1 MDLIKRQRIKFT
13 LVTTALGAVLL
24 LVLLGGFF
32 VMSYVSSKLSM
43 TGALEKALNAPN
55 SYNEVASPALRCFY
69 ISIKDDGT
77 IKIRSEMS
85 YYGDCKEKI
94 VNKAIATKEGYF
106 QIGDYYFICASK
118 KVEHGVLVAII
129 DRTEHHSSL
138 LNTGLQIALL
148 YCLSVILIALIAFL
162 SSARLLHPVAESFK
176 KQRDLVANASHEL
189 KTPLTVIST
198 NLSVIKSEPSTTVE
212 ENGKWI
218 ESIDAQIER
227 MQDLIQNMLEL
238 SKMEQ
243 AEIPKEVLD
252 FSMLAEG
259 ACLTFEPIC
268 FEKNVNLMTTIQPD
282 IKVKGEKSA
291 LERLIVILLDNA
303 IKYCNENGK
312 VGLKLSADQKKVRLS
327 VMNTGEA
334 ISKEEAEHVFDRFY
348 RTDGAR
354 KNEDGKSFGLGL
366 SIAEATVKAHGGTI
380 FCHGV
385 ENKGTVFTVLLPAFK
400 DKKKK

>member
-24 LVLLGGFF
+24 LVLLGAFF
-32 VMSYVSSKLSM
+32 VMSYVSGKLSV
-43 TGALEKALNAPN
+43 TGALDKALSAPN
-55 SYNEVASPALRCFY
+55 SYNDIASQAMRCFY
-69 ISIKDDGT
+69 LFVREDGT
-77 IKIRSEMS
+77 V
-85 YYGDCKEKI
+85 KEKSDFSFYGNYKETI
-94 VNKAIATKEGYF
+94 KEKAAAAKQGTF

-118 KVEHGVLVAII
+118 DSENGTLVAII
-129 DRTEHHSSL
+129 DRTEYHSSL
-138 LNTGLQIALL
+138 VNTGLQVALL
-148 YCLSVILIALIAFL
+148 YCLSVILIALLAFL
-162 SSARLLHPVAESFK
+162 ASAKLLHPVAESFK

-243 AEIPKEVLD
+243 AEIPKEELD

-259 ACLTFEPIC
+259 ACLTFEPIY
-268 FEKNVNLMTTIQPD
+268 FEKSVNLMTDIQPN
-282 IKVKGEKSA
+282 IRVKGEKSA

-303 IKYCNENGK
+303 IKYCNPGGK
-312 VGLKLSADQKKVRLS
+312 VGVKLSADQKKVRLS

-334 ISKEEAEHVFDRFY
+334 ISTEEAEHVFDRFY

-366 SIAEATVKAHGGTI
+366 SIAEATVKAHGGHI

-385 ENKGTVFTVLLPAFK
+385 ENRGTVFTVLLPAFK